1 MCVCVCTCVCSY
13 PSAVVAHGAASSQ
26 AGVEV
31 CDAVGAT
38 DGSVLMDPA
47 ATVDVTASCQVPVS
61 HRQSWTADTDE
72 TFESNKQR
80 QHITVRY
87 AHLVLAAMLKH

>member
-1 MCVCVCTCVCSY
+1 MCLCVY
-13 PSAVVAHGAASSQ
+13 PGAVVAHGAASSQ

-31 CDAVGAT
+31 RDSVRAA

-61 HRQSWTADTDE
+61 HRQCGTADTRE
-72 TFESNKQR
+72 TYENNKQQQ
-80 QHITVRY
+80 QHVTVNH
-87 AHLVLAAMLKH
+87 AHLLLAATSER